1 MLKRR
6 DFLRYSAALAG
17 TTVVGG
23 SLWQEAL
30 AGFPAQGGP
39 GPYGPLQPPD
49 ANGLRLP
56 AGFSSRVVARSMQEV
71 IPGSGFVYPILP
83 DGGACF
89 ADGDGWIYVANS
101 EFDNAGPSNPVV
113 SGVTAIQFD
122 AAADITDAYKILN
135 DTRLNCAGGATPW
148 DTWLSCEEV
157 PPGVVWEC
165 DPWGV
170 HPAVERLGMG
180 RFRHEAAAAD
190 RDGRCFY
197 LTEDEPDGAFY
208 RFVPDVWDESRDV
221 WPNPTLASGTL
232 YFAEVVAGQV
242 TWLEV
247 PDPDPDVF
255 SNPTRSQLADKGG
268 VPTPAT
274 PFDGGE
280 GIVYRSGHVYFST
293 KGDNRIWD
301 YETITGAIS
310 VLYDDDLDPQVQL
323 TGVDNVAVSDSGDL
337 VIAEDKGDVPQQLV
351 LITPQGIASAL
362 VEISHEL
369 SEIAGPAW
377 NPAGTHLYFSS
388 QRGPGPGGVGI
399 TYEVTG
405 PFRHFVN
412 GGCQG
417 F

>member
-17 TTVVGG
+17 STVVAG

-30 AGFPAQGGP
+30 ASFPAQAGP
-39 GPYGPLQPPD
+39 GPYGALLPPD
-49 ANGLRLP
+49 GNGLRLP
-56 AGFSSRVVARSMQEV
+56 AGFTSRVIAQSTQEV
-71 IPGSGFVYPILP
+71 IPGSGFSYPILP

-101 EFDNAGPSNPVV
+101 EFDNAGPSNPLL
-113 SGVTAIQFD
+113 SGVTSIKFD
-122 AAADITDAYKILN
+122 AGANITDAYKILN

-170 HPAVERLGMG
+170 NAPVERIGMG
-180 RFRHEAAAAD
+180 RFRHEAAASD
-190 RDGRCFY
+190 RDQQRFY
-197 LTEDEPDGAFY
+197 LTEDESDGGFY
-208 RFVPDVWDESRDV
+208 RFTPDVWDESKDV
-221 WPNPTLASGTL
+221 WPNPTLGSGL
-232 YFAEVVAGQV
+232 LEIAEVNAGV
-242 TWLEV
+242 VSWLEV

-255 SNPTRSQLADKGG
+255 TNPTRNQLSAS
-268 VPTPAT
+268 TA
-274 PFDGGE
+274 FNGGE
-280 GIVYRSGHVYFST
+280 GIVYRAGHIYFAT

-301 YETITGAIS
+301 YETPTGAIS
-310 VLYDDDLDPQVQL
+310 VLYDDDLDPGVQL
-323 TGVDNVAVSDSGDL
+323 TGVDNVAIANSGDL
-337 VIAEDKGDVPQQLV
+337 LIAEDKGDVPQQLV
-351 LITPQGIASAL
+351 LITPTGIASPL
-362 VEISHEL
+362 VEMSQQF

-388 QRGPGPGGVGI
+388 QRGPNAGGVGI

-405 PFRHFVN
+405 PFRRFPN